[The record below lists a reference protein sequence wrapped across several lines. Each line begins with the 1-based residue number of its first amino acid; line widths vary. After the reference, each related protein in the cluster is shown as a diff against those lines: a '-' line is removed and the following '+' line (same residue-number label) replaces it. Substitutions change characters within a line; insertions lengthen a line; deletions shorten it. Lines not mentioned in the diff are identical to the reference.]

1 MSFLAA
7 FRTLPIA
14 AVIAA
19 TAFAQAPAPGPAPAG
34 IVTGVGNFSHIVTD
48 LDKSFAFYRDVIG
61 LEPNQTPAPY
71 GPTSGNP
78 AIMDMGNT
86 PGAQSRI
93 ASLRIPGSALG
104 LELIEYKD
112 IDRKAAKPHF
122 QDPGAANLVLTVRD
136 IAPILTKLK
145 ASEGRVQSI
154 GAAPDAKVIF
164 LQDPDGFFIEL
175 SQREVATTAP
185 ATSNVIGGAAEIM
198 VENLDETMKL
208 WRDVLKFDMSAPTA
222 WDGRA
227 EMMNTAGTPGAEFRR
242 SIARIPGTNV
252 SMFFLEFR
260 KIERKKVANRTQD
273 PGQAIIQLNSGDLDG
288 LLAAWK
294 AAGGEVVSKG
304 GVPASLGGNFRLVL
318 LKDMN
323 GMMVEVLPGGL
334 GGGAGKGKGKAKQ

>member
-1 MSFLAA
+1 MSRSLLTA
-7 FRTLPIA
+7 LLIA
-14 AVIAA
+14 SA
-19 TAFAQAPAPGPAPAG
+19 AFAQPPAQGPAPAG
-34 IVTGVGNFSHIVTD
+34 IISGVGNFSHIVTD
-48 LDKSFAFYRDVIG
+48 LEKSFAFYRDVIG
-61 LEPNQTPAPY
+61 LEPNQAPAPY
-71 GPTSGNP
+71 GPNSGNP
-78 AIMDMGNT
+78 GIMDMGNT

-112 IDRKAAKPHF
+112 IDRKAVKPRF

-136 IAPILTKLK
+136 IAPILAKLK
-145 ASEGRVQSI
+145 TSAGRVQSI
-154 GAAPDAKVIF
+154 NPAADAKVIF

-175 SQREVATTAP
+175 SQRDAQTTAP

-198 VENLDETMKL
+198 VENLEQTMKL
-208 WRDVLKFDMSAPTA
+208 WRDVLKFEMSTPTQ

-260 KIERKKVANRTQD
+260 NIDRKKVANRTQD
-273 PGQAIIQLNSGDLDG
+273 PGQAIIQLNTGDIDG

-304 GVPASLGGNFRLVL
+304 GVPAAIAGTMRIVL
-318 LKDMN
+318 LKDSN
-323 GMMVEVLPGGL
+323 GMMVEALPARGP
-334 GGGAGKGKGKAKQ
+334 GAGKGKAK